1 MIEPAEAVKMNG
13 EAVKYM
19 QMALKLAQRGRGSVE
34 PNPAVG
40 AVIVKG
46 GQVIGKGWHRKFGGP
61 HAEINAIE
69 DCKGLGANTD
79 GAAMY
84 VSLEP
89 CCHHAKTP
97 PCTDA
102 IIAAGLAKVIVA
114 AIDPSEHAQG
124 KGLEQLRGA
133 RIKVDTSVCRAEA
146 RLLNAPFF
154 KFAATGKTW
163 VILKWAQSIDGK
175 LSFTESAGQRW
186 ISSEQSRKDSHGLR
200 RRAGAILVGIN
211 TIIADDPL
219 LTPRP
224 ARADMPLRIVLD
236 SHLRIPAD
244 CQLLKTINKA
254 PVLIYTRQDSVEVNS
269 ENAEAIRQTGA
280 EILSCGDTQGRS
292 NLHFLLEQLA
302 HRGIQQ
308 LLVEGGAKVISSFIK
323 ENLADEVVV
332 YIAPKLLGGRGA
344 ADIAELTEGLDL
356 HNVETKQI
364 GGDVRLS
371 GLTKKALDEISNP

>member
-1 MIEPAEAVKMNG
+1 MSANSNS
-13 EAVKYM
+13 KYM
-19 QMALKLAQRGRGSVE
+19 FKALKLAQRGIGSVE

-46 GQVIGKGWHRKFGGP
+46 GQTIARGWHRKFGGP

-69 DCKGLGANTD
+69 DCKGLGANPA
-79 GAAMY
+79 GATMY
-84 VSLEP
+84 VNLEP
-89 CCHHAKTP
+89 CCHEGKTP

-102 IIAAGLAKVIVA
+102 IISAGISRVVVA

-124 KGLEQLRGA
+124 KGLEQLRSA
-133 RIKVDTSVCRAEA
+133 RIEVELGLCQAEA
-146 RLLNAPFF
+146 KLLNAGFL

-175 LSFTESAGQRW
+175 LAYGDKANQQW
-186 ISSEQSRKDSHGLR
+186 ISNEQSRKDAHTLR

-224 ARADMPLRIVLD
+224 ARADMPLRVVLD
-236 SHLRIPAD
+236 SHLRIPPD

-254 PVLIYTRQDSVEVNS
+254 PVLIYTRQDSVEVNP
-269 ENAEAIRQTGA
+269 ENTEAIRQTGA
-280 EILSCGDTQGRS
+280 EILSFGDTQGRS

-302 HRGIQQ
+302 QRGIQQ
-308 LLVEGGAKVISSFIK
+308 LLVEGGGGVIGSFLK
-323 ENLADEVVV
+323 ENLADEIVV
-332 YIAPKLLGGRGA
+332 YIAPKLLASAGTAG
-344 ADIAELTEGLDL
+344 ISESSAELTEGLDL

-364 GGDVRLS
+364 GDDVRLS
-371 GLTKKALDEISNP
+371 GLTKKALDEIAKP